1 MNVTVVCSSTTINI
15 TCGECSKIALFKTVR
30 EISPP
35 GKGIAVIVTNALI
48 LVVGIMQVR
57 MRIRYAVSKK
67 HSVHFDYTSRH
78 QRFTQKK
85 RVQSI
90 WVPSTILNQPPLEQ
104 NNRPYSHLISR
115 VCGADLRYIFYR
127 YACAL
132 DLLK

>member
-1 MNVTVVCSSTTINI
+1 MKGNYFVSVNVTVVCSSTTINI
-15 TCGECSKIALFKTVR
+15 TCGECSKIAPPL
-30 EISPP
+30 P
-35 GKGIAVIVTNALI
+35 GKGIAFIVTNALI

-90 WVPSTILNQPPLEQ
+90 WVPSTIPNQPPLRTKE
-104 NNRPYSHLISR
+104 STI
-115 VCGADLRYIFYR
+115 
-127 YACAL
+127 
-132 DLLK
+132 